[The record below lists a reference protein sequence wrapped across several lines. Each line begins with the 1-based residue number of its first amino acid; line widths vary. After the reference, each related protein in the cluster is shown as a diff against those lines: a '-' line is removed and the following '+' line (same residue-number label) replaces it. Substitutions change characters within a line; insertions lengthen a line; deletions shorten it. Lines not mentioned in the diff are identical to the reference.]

1 MSVAQLERPDG
12 KAGLAPEVQRL
23 VFYAVDWRSY
33 EKFLEAV
40 GDRRIRLTYDRGTL
54 EIMTIGAFHDWWKR
68 RIGLLMPILGRE
80 VGKSV
85 QGFGSTTLRREDV
98 GKGLEPDEGFYVGRG
113 DQMAGPM
120 DIDLSRDPPPD
131 LGLEIDIYASS
142 LNRMDIYAALRV
154 PEVWRFDGE
163 NLYVY
168 RLLDNGSYEQVERSV
183 HFPTLPLTDFVQFL
197 RTTQKLTE
205 DALIEPFVEWVRAN
219 VLPGLQSNGNGA

>member
-1 MSVAQLERPDG
+1 MSIAQLERAGG
-12 KAGLAPEVQRL
+12 KAELGTDVQRL
-23 VFYAVDWRSY
+23 VFHAVDWRSY
-33 EKFLEAV
+33 GKFLEAV
-40 GDRRIRLTYDRGTL
+40 GDRRVRLTYDQGTL
-54 EIMTIGAFHDWWKR
+54 EIMTIGGFHDWWKR
-68 RIGLLMPILGRE
+68 RIGFLLPILGRE

-120 DIDLSRDPPPD
+120 EIDLTRDPPPD

-168 RLLDNGSYEQVERSV
+168 RLRDDGTYERADRSV
-183 HFPTLPLTDFVQFL
+183 HFPSLGLADFVQFL

-205 DALIEPFVEWVRAN
+205 DALIEPFQEWLRAN
-219 VLPGLQSNGNGA
+219 VLPGLPSNGNGV